1 MDTPFYRIH
10 RNYPSSSPQ
19 IPVHHRTTPVLPKK
33 VVSIPVRY
41 IGSERSRSESAIK
54 IQKVFRGFLVRKSMK
69 KILAT
74 KRQVDEIEKRILM
87 KETVELMRRDQ
98 KEKLKINEMLMSLL
112 LKLDS
117 VRGVDSGVRDC
128 RKAVI
133 KKAIALQETVDSI
146 AAAAAAANG
155 DDTDDSVVSAGEKG
169 VDETGGGVEE
179 DGSVA
184 NAADE
189 LQNGAAESEAVVSIL
204 ADSREAREEFN
215 GALENVDMAS
225 EGDRNVECDGE
236 VPTLMSDYC
245 DSVLGVD
252 SGVGDCRGAVIKK
265 AIALQETVD
274 SMAAAAAAAAN
285 ADDSVVSAGEKG
297 VDETGGGV
305 EEDGSV
311 ANAADELQNGAAESE
326 AVVSVLAD
334 SREAREEFNG
344 TVENVDM
351 ASEGERKV
359 VCDGDVPTLMSDYCE
374 PERVLEVVNE
384 TVELKEAENVE
395 TACQGEHR
403 DLEKQVDKDGD
414 CMGTSQ
420 MESQS
425 DSSASLMEGDDDE
438 EEHSGAVEIEKKG
451 DEGEVKSNDESTR
464 RRGKELLERM
474 MEDNERMMGL
484 MAELFERNEMQTR
497 LLSSLSQR
505 VEQLERAYICDQL
518 RRRKKKRNAAG
529 LLDCLESTPKKL

>member
-1 MDTPFYRIH
+1 
-10 RNYPSSSPQ
+10 
-19 IPVHHRTTPVLPKK
+19 
-33 VVSIPVRY
+33 
-41 IGSERSRSESAIK
+41 
-54 IQKVFRGFLVRKSMK
+54 MK

-146 AAAAAAANG
+146 AAAANG
-155 DDTDDSVVSAGEKG
+155 DDSVVSAGEKG
-169 VDETGGGVEE
+169 VDETG
-179 DGSVA
+179 
-184 NAADE
+184 
-189 LQNGAAESEAVVSIL
+189 
-204 ADSREAREEFN
+204 
-215 GALENVDMAS
+215 
-225 EGDRNVECDGE
+225 EGE
-236 VPTLMSDYC
+236 
-245 DSVLGVD
+245 
-252 SGVGDCRGAVIKK
+252 
-265 AIALQETVD
+265 
-274 SMAAAAAAAAN
+274 
-285 ADDSVVSAGEKG
+285 
-297 VDETGGGV
+297 

-344 TVENVDM
+344 TLENVDM

-359 VCDGDVPTLMSDYCE
+359 ECDGDVPTLMSDYCE

-384 TVELKEAENVE
+384 TVELKEAENDE
-395 TACQGEHR
+395 TACQGEDR

-420 MESQS
+420 TESQS
-425 DSSASLMEGDDDE
+425 DSSASLMEGDDE
-438 EEHSGAVEIEKKG
+438 EEEEDSGGVEIEKKG

-505 VEQLERAYICDQL
+505 VEQLKRAYICDQL